1 MQKKILIIEDND
13 RNRII
18 LRDILMCNDYA
29 VVEASNG
36 RDGIEVARKEQPD
49 LILLDIQMP
58 GMDGYDTGKL
68 LKSSPETKFIPLVAV
83 TSYAMEGDKNK
94 ILASGIDD
102 YISKPYDVSDMV
114 TMVKS
119 KLKDGK

>member
-1 MQKKILIIEDND
+1 MPKKILIIEDND

-18 LRDILMCNDYA
+18 LRDILTCNNYE

-58 GMDGYDTGKL
+58 GMDGYDTGRL
-68 LKSSPETKFIPLVAV
+68 LKGSQETKTIPLVAV
-83 TSYAMEGDKNK
+83 TSYAMEGDRTK

-102 YISKPYDVSDMV
+102 YISKPYDVNDMV
-114 TMVKS
+114 ALVKS
-119 KLKDGK
+119 KLK